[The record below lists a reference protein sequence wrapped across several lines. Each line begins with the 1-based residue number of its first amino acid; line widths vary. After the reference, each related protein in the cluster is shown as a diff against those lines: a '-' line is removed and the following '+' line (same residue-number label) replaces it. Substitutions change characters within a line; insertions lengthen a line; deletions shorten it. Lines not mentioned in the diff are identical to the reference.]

1 MPASLAL
8 KIQRLPSRRKQV
20 LVLTRVAVVRSE
32 IGWAAPAEVTALY
45 EALRIEAPNVS
56 AHLGHL
62 RAEGLVLRR
71 ASGGLWSITPEGRE
85 AVGELLADLDYR
97 ALEAEMSETVGA
109 TYLRALNPV
118 LDPALAPLRWAAG
131 IARLHERFPFDTN
144 VFCMTRFPKSGERAL
159 PDPAGATISI
169 LREAAAD
176 HGLTL
181 HVAWDRQVED
191 NLLGNVGAYMWGSRY
206 GIGILEDRAGSG
218 LNYNVVTELGSMLI
232 WCVAAPFCEIGHRRT
247 CRVIWVPRFS
257 NPSTSTMLSQC
268 VTRLTAGCRKTSGSH
283 AARGVHL

>member
-232 WCVAAPFCEIGHRRT
+232 LGRRCSILRDRTSPNVPSDLGAEIFKPIDLDDVESVRDEAHR
-247 CRVIWVPRFS
+247 WLSEDLGKPR
-257 NPSTSTMLSQC
+257 C
-268 VTRLTAGCRKTSGSH
+268 
-283 AARGVHL
+283 